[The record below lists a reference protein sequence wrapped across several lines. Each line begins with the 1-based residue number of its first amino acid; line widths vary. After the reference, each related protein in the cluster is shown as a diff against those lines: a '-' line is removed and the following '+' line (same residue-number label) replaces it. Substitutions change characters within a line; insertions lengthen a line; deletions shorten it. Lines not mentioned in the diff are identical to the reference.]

1 MCPHTHSQARR
12 HFLPENTFAEGRWI
26 GSQLSWPW
34 PMRHKRERYGIDT
47 RTTDEEEEK
56 NRKIFQCSIKKWNMP
71 ARVVHRHNSLALQA
85 CTLRVEYR
93 NSNVYIMCVLCACVC
108 TNVNVKKARKWKWE
122 RVRRAKKWKKNTTKC
137 ERETT
142 TTTLNC
148 SVCLLQEI
156 DMIDLF
162 GSPAGRAINKITSI
176 KLNKSDGDAKARAK
190 RITNGVDAITND
202 LLMSNSISG
211 CGSGGGNSSS
221 STSSALCSAISS
233 SSFSCISGN
242 EMNHINRATPIATT
256 TSIEPRK
263 KTNAKPKYTNLHSK
277 KVKCWKFIEEDKFNN
292 NCQMDAAGEQRRQR
306 PPTESIT

>member
-1 MCPHTHSQARR
+1 M
-12 HFLPENTFAEGRWI
+12 G
-26 GSQLSWPW
+26 
-34 PMRHKRERYGIDT
+34 REREERKNGRKT
-47 RTTDEEEEK
+47 RR
-56 NRKIFQCSIKKWNMP
+56 N
-71 ARVVHRHNSLALQA
+71 AR
-85 CTLRVEYR
+85 E
-93 NSNVYIMCVLCACVC
+93 
-108 TNVNVKKARKWKWE
+108 
-122 RVRRAKKWKKNTTKC
+122 
-137 ERETT
+137 T

-211 CGSGGGNSSS
+211 CGSGDGNSSS
-221 STSSALCSAISS
+221 SSSALCSAISS

-242 EMNHINRATPIATT
+242 EMNHINRATPIATST
-256 TSIEPRK
+256 TTIEPRK
-263 KTNAKPKYTNLHSK
+263 KTNAKPKYTNLHTK